1 MTALQAA
8 ACVVSPPPNPYSGDP
23 FVLSFHHDLAGPFG
37 AAVDE
42 SLLRGGTNVSH
53 RDLVDHLAA
62 ADGIKDCRPDLIVL
76 AHALPDLHPF
86 TAVAPHLDLLLGS
99 GATAVGIS
107 QQGLAAPFTALR
119 VVAAYQRS
127 GRSTRAVVAVLE
139 QATLPVHFALAHDTP
154 LTDSGVLL
162 LLGTGDG
169 PALGGVESLPPGVP
183 PGARVAELT
192 AADPG
197 GTLVVTGPWVPEGTA
212 GTGPHVHRTARGT
225 YCTSVW
231 LALARHWRAWREEYS
246 AVVLCDTDPLTGTSH
261 LAVLRA
267 GR

>member
-1 MTALQAA
+1 M
-8 ACVVSPPPNPYSGDP
+8 
-23 FVLSFHHDLAGPFG
+23 
-37 AAVDE
+37 
-42 SLLRGGTNVSH
+42 
-53 RDLVDHLAA
+53 
-62 ADGIKDCRPDLIVL
+62 L

-197 GTLVVTGPWVPEGTA
+197 APSSSPAPGCRRGPPARARTSTA
-212 GTGPHVHRTARGT
+212 PPAARTARACGWPWPGT
-225 YCTSVW
+225 G
-231 LALARHWRAWREEYS
+231 A
-246 AVVLCDTDPLTGTSH
+246 PG
-261 LAVLRA
+261 
-267 GR
+267 GRSTPPSSCATPTR